1 MRRSALWVL
10 LIVLVTGSGCASSG
24 VTPRPQPFP
33 GAAPPPEP
41 ALSPERPTPT
51 VPGAPN
57 AADALVETALSF
69 RGIPYVFGGGDPQT
83 GFDCSGLVRFVFAQ
97 YSVDVPRTVADQF
110 RIGIP
115 VRLADLRAA
124 DLVFFSTTGP
134 GPTHV
139 GIAVSRDQFIHA
151 PTTNGVVRVEP
162 VDSTYWHERFVGA
175 RRVF

>member
-1 MRRSALWVL
+1 MRRPALLAL
-10 LIVLVTGSGCASSG
+10 LIFLMTTGGCASNG
-24 VTPRPQPFP
+24 GAARPQPFP
-33 GAAPPPEP
+33 GAAFP
-41 ALSPERPTPT
+41 AESTRGPDRPAPT
-51 VPGAPN
+51 VVGAPT

-69 RGIPYVFGGGDPQT
+69 RGVPYVFGGNDPQT

-97 YSVDVPRTVADQF
+97 YSIDVPRTVADQF

-115 VRLADLRAA
+115 VRLTDLRAG

-162 VDSTYWHERFVGA
+162 VDSTYWHERFIGA
-175 RRVF
+175 RRLF

>member
-1 MRRSALWVL
+1 MMRRPVL
-10 LIVLVTGSGCASSG
+10 LVLVMLTSGCVSTG
-24 VTPRPQPFP
+24 VTARPLPFP

-41 ALSPERPTPT
+41 PSSPVRPAATVPSAPT
-51 VPGAPN
+51 V
-57 AADALVETALSF
+57 DALVETALSF
-69 RGIPYVFGGGDPQT
+69 RGIRYVLGGEDPQT
-83 GFDCSGLVRFVFAQ
+83 GFDCSGLVQFVFARH
-97 YSVDVPRTVADQF
+97 SVDVPRTVAAQF
-110 RIGIP
+110 RTGIP
-115 VRLADLRAA
+115 VSLVDLRAA

-162 VDSTYWHERFVGA
+162 VDSTYWHQRFVGA

>member
-1 MRRSALWVL
+1 MPRPVLPAL
-10 LIVLVTGSGCASSG
+10 LILLISASGCVSTG
-24 VTPRPQPFP
+24 VTARPQPFP

-41 ALSPERPTPT
+41 ASSPARPAPT
-51 VPGAPN
+51 LPAAPI
-57 AADALVETALSF
+57 AADALVETALSY
-69 RGIPYVFGGGDPQT
+69 RGIPYVFGGEDPQT
-83 GFDCSGLVRFVFAQ
+83 GFDCSGLVQFVFAR

-110 RIGIP
+110 RVGIP
-115 VRLADLRAA
+115 VSLPDLRAA

-162 VDSTYWHERFVGA
+162 VDSTYWHVRFVGA
-175 RRVF
+175 RRLF

>member
-1 MRRSALWVL
+1 MQRPVL
-10 LIVLVTGSGCASSG
+10 LALLILLITTSGCVSTGA
-24 VTPRPQPFP
+24 TARPLPFP
-33 GAAPPPEP
+33 GAALPPEP
-41 ALSPERPTPT
+41 TFSPARPAPT
-51 VPGAPN
+51 VAGAPS

-69 RGIPYVFGGGDPQT
+69 RGTRYVLGGNDPQT
-83 GFDCSGLVRFVFAQ
+83 GFDCSGLVQFVFARH
-97 YSVDVPRTVADQF
+97 SVHVPRTVADQF
-110 RIGIP
+110 RVGIP
-115 VRLADLRAA
+115 VSLADLRAG

-162 VDSTYWHERFVGA
+162 VDSQYWHDRFVGA

>member
-10 LIVLVTGSGCASSG
+10 LIVLVTGSGCVSSG

-33 GAAPPPEP
+33 GAAPPSEP
-41 ALSPERPTPT
+41 TLSPESPPST
-51 VPGAPN
+51 VPGAPT

-69 RGIPYVFGGGDPQT
+69 LGIPYVFGGEDPQS
-83 GFDCSGLVRFVFAQ
+83 GFDCSGLVQFVFAQ
-97 YSVDVPRTVADQF
+97 YSVDVPRTVGDQF

-115 VRLADLRAA
+115 VRLADLRAG

-151 PTTNGVVRVEP
+151 PATNGVVRIEP

>member
-1 MRRSALWVL
+1 MRPPALLVL
-10 LIVLVTGSGCASSG
+10 LILLVTSTGCASSG
-24 VTPRPQPFP
+24 GTARPQPFP
-33 GAAPPPEP
+33 GAPPPEP
-41 ALSPERPTPT
+41 TARAATPAST
-51 VPGAPN
+51 PPARST

-69 RGIPYVFGGGDPQT
+69 RGIPYVFGGENPQT
-83 GFDCSGLVRFVFAQ
+83 GFDCSGLVQFVFAR
-97 YSVDVPRTVADQF
+97 YSIDVPRTVSDQF
-110 RIGIP
+110 RMGVP

-139 GIAVSRDQFIHA
+139 GIAVSRDQFVHA

-175 RRVF
+175 RRLF

>member
-1 MRRSALWVL
+1 MQRPVL
-10 LIVLVTGSGCASSG
+10 LALVILLITASGCASTGG
-24 VTPRPQPFP
+24 VARPQPFP
-33 GAAPPPEP
+33 GAPPPPEP
-41 ALSPERPTPT
+41 TFSPARLTPT
-51 VPGAPN
+51 APGAPK
-57 AADALVETALSF
+57 AADALVDTALSY
-69 RGIPYVFGGGDPQT
+69 RGIPYVLGGEDPRT
-83 GFDCSGLVRFVFAQ
+83 GFDCSGLVQFLFAR

-115 VRLADLRAA
+115 VGLADLRAA

>member
-10 LIVLVTGSGCASSG
+10 LIVLITGSGCVSSR

-41 ALSPERPTPT
+41 TRSPQRPAST
-51 VPGAPN
+51 VPGAPT
-57 AADALVETALSF
+57 AANALVETALEF
-69 RGIPYVFGGGDPQT
+69 RGIPYVFGGEDPQT

-151 PTTNGVVRVEP
+151 PTTNGVVRVDP
-162 VDSTYWHERFVGA
+162 IDSTYWHERFVGA
-175 RRVF
+175 RRLF

>member
-1 MRRSALWVL
+1 MRRSALVVL
-10 LIVLVTGSGCASSG
+10 LIVLVTGSGCVSSG

-41 ALSPERPTPT
+41 PLSPPAPTALSGPI
-51 VPGAPN
+51 

-69 RGIPYVFGGGDPQT
+69 RGIPYVFGGEDPRT

-97 YSVDVPRTVADQF
+97 YAVAVPRTVMDQF

-115 VRLADLRAA
+115 VRLADLRPA